1 MNLQEI
7 TSETI
12 IAAVGIIA
20 IVAVVVYKVVE
31 SIINI
36 KRV

>member
-12 IAAVGIIA
+12 IATVGIVA